1 MEEWERSGGTT
12 DCGVWARVRAGRSL
26 GPRAGR
32 GRIAKLKLIVAP
44 SACNLTRDEHD
55 DCLAPRAGQSNQR
68 RLFSKSEL
76 SGL

>member
-1 MEEWERSGGTT
+1 MEIDIDGGVGAERRDYGL
-12 DCGVWARVRAGRSL
+12 WSL